1 MRDLQ
6 GRVIDYMRVSITDRC
21 NLRCKYCMP
30 ERIPSLPKEEIL
42 TFSEIL
48 AVCRQAADLGIR
60 KIKITG
66 GEPLVRKGC
75 TELIGELKQL
85 PGIAQV
91 TMTTNGLLLS
101 ENLEGL
107 VKAGLDGVNISLDT
121 LDGDKFEQ
129 ITGFQRLDAV
139 LASIDWA
146 LDTELKVKVNTVLQP
161 GVNED
166 EWESLLLLTKER
178 KLDVRFIEM
187 MPVGRGR
194 GCSGVSNQELFQRI
208 KARYPGVKQDGRIH
222 GNGPAAYVQ
231 IPGFAGSVGFI
242 SAIHGRFCNSC
253 NRIRMTAAGDIK
265 PCLCYQESLSVR
277 KAVRAGRDDE
287 ARDILKR
294 AILMKPAGHCF
305 EQPGDVTELRKM
317 VQIRG

>member
-30 ERIPSLPKEEIL
+30 EGIALLPKEEIL

-107 VKAGLDGVNISLDT
+107 VKAGLTSVQMWARL
-121 LDGDKFEQ
+121 
-129 ITGFQRLDAV
+129 QR
-139 LASIDWA
+139 
-146 LDTELKVKVNTVLQP
+146 Q
-161 GVNED
+161 
-166 EWESLLLLTKER
+166 
-178 KLDVRFIEM
+178 
-187 MPVGRGR
+187 
-194 GCSGVSNQELFQRI
+194 
-208 KARYPGVKQDGRIH
+208 
-222 GNGPAAYVQ
+222 
-231 IPGFAGSVGFI
+231 
-242 SAIHGRFCNSC
+242 
-253 NRIRMTAAGDIK
+253 
-265 PCLCYQESLSVR
+265 
-277 KAVRAGRDDE
+277 
-287 ARDILKR
+287 
-294 AILMKPAGHCF
+294 
-305 EQPGDVTELRKM
+305 
-317 VQIRG
+317 